1 MPPLPKQVSLKTSF
15 LVLSHGSLCRKV
27 LSIQDLDTNILRCK
41 SMKYQTKLLKH
52 VKNSLVQILSR
63 LWVFWIDFL
72 STNALTG
79 FEFVSK
85 ADSSINPNTCQH
97 NLHIPLTL
105 LSLITHNIW
114 ISAYCSSKG
123 ISKYFCLQHFA
134 LRETILSSQGPFSG
148 LHIFA

>member
-1 MPPLPKQVSLKTSF
+1 MPPLQEQVTLETSF
-15 LVLSHGSLCRKV
+15 LVLSHCIGKFFPC
-27 LSIQDLDTNILRCK
+27 QDLDTNILRCK

-85 ADSSINPNTCQH
+85 ADSSINKFVY
-97 NLHIPLTL
+97 I
-105 LSLITHNIW
+105 
-114 ISAYCSSKG
+114 
-123 ISKYFCLQHFA
+123 
-134 LRETILSSQGPFSG
+134 
-148 LHIFA
+148 